1 MYAVKMAWIAPSES
15 TLSGQLD
22 TMVEIKVLQAFLEVS
37 YAPQM
42 LRDEKHGLNII
53 KLIRGR

>member
-15 TLSGQLD
+15 TLSGQRD

-42 LRDEKHGLNII
+42 LRDEKHTV
-53 KLIRGR
+53 

>member
-22 TMVEIKVLQAFLEVS
+22 TMVEIKVLQAFLEVW

-42 LRDEKHGLNII
+42 LRDEKHTV
-53 KLIRGR
+53 